1 MRGSTGRK
9 SGRIGRVFGALRAG
23 LTRYNPQR
31 PISGA
36 VLVHGRPYPDPRRF
50 VMSSERYRPLFKLDA
65 GGMAE
70 VYVAEAESMAG
81 FKKKVAI
88 KRILPSL
95 LKDERFVRM
104 FLDEAR
110 LSLHL
115 SHANIVTVFDIGKSS
130 STYFIVMEYV
140 EGVNLKTILQEF
152 SRRRIT
158 FPVQLTVWILNE
170 VLRGLDYAHRFR
182 DQETGRLLGIVHRD
196 ISPPNILVSWNGEV
210 KLTDFGLA
218 KASTQLES
226 TDPGVVKGKFS
237 YLSPEAASGL
247 EVDARADIFAVG
259 ILAYEMLTGRRLFLG
274 ETDYQTVQMVRAAEV
289 PSISAQNPE
298 VTPELERI
306 IRRALARDV
315 EQRYQSASDMADDM
329 LGFLFSRSLK
339 VSARDLTEIIADM
352 RKKHPSVQQPEPD
365 DSNVILKLIEDEFA
379 DIRSLGHEDEG
390 GPPTGSQPLTSLS
403 DYDPSSPLA
412 LDGFDAGD
420 LSPTPSGRP
429 GEAEPTPPPAPGSAP
444 MRMDGRPDS
453 AEDSLS
459 GGGKST
465 PGSPTPKPGS
475 ALPWVAALLL
485 LAAAGGGG
493 AYYWFAVLGN

>member
-1 MRGSTGRK
+1 
-9 SGRIGRVFGALRAG
+9 
-23 LTRYNPQR
+23 
-31 PISGA
+31 
-36 VLVHGRPYPDPRRF
+36 
-50 VMSSERYRPLFKLDA
+50 MSAERYRPLFKLDA

-88 KRILPSL
+88 KRILPNL

-140 EGVNLKTILQEF
+140 EGVNLKAILQEF

-158 FPVQLTVWILNE
+158 FPVQLAVWILNE
-170 VLRGLDYAHRFR
+170 VLRGLDYAHRLR
-182 DQETGRLLGIVHRD
+182 DPETGRQLGIVHRD
-196 ISPPNILVSWNGEV
+196 ISPPNILCSWNGEV

-274 ETDYQTVQMVRAAEV
+274 ETDYQTVQMVRAAEI
-289 PSISAQNPE
+289 PSIAAQNPE
-298 VTPELERI
+298 VPPELERI
-306 IRRALARDV
+306 IRRALHRDV
-315 EQRYQSASDMADDM
+315 DLRFQSASDMADDL

-339 VSARDLTEIIADM
+339 VSARDLTEIIADLR
-352 RKKHPSVQQPEPD
+352 RKQPTALQPKVD

-379 DIRSLGHEDEG
+379 DIRSLGDEEE
-390 GPPTGSQPLTSLS
+390 GPPTGSQPLTGFT

-420 LSPTPSGRP
+420 LSPAPTGP
-429 GEAEPTPPPAPGSAP
+429 GEAEPTPVPSPGSAP
-444 MRMDGRPDS
+444 MRMDGKSDPEESHARGKAGASGS
-453 AEDSLS
+453 AI
-459 GGGKST
+459 
-465 PGSPTPKPGS
+465 KPGPSSS
-475 ALPWVAALLL
+475 ALPLVAAGLL
-485 LAAAGGGG
+485 LAAAAGGG
-493 AYYWFAVLGN
+493 AYYWFVVLGGGG